1 MIVVFRF
8 LKDKKIEDVLVEQ
21 SKQKRG
27 SIQASLDE
35 NLKNQLRILDLTE
48 EDLAV
53 AQVLKPYVEQNIEK
67 IVANFYRNIA
77 HHPPLID
84 IINKNSSISRLKQSL
99 TIHITEMFSGKID
112 EAFLSKRKIIAIT
125 HVKIGLTQRWYIAS
139 FQSIYQ
145 GIIDVLYESFAS
157 ENDRKIATETVYKL
171 LNLEE
176 QIVLEA
182 YDEEMMALKDKE
194 NEVQRNIMRS
204 VEDTSVELNHL
215 AEQTTASIE
224 EITAQIN
231 EVTRGSQTG
240 TEMAEAAE
248 KVTET
253 GQNQLN
259 LMNHSLSGLEE
270 NTERVNDKMVHLEAT
285 SHKINSIIE
294 IVKSIAEQTNLL
306 SLNASIEAARA
317 GEHGRGFAVV
327 ANEVRNLAVQTEDS
341 VREVTELVS
350 ETNKQVTDSAA
361 SLVASKRY
369 LTEVQE
375 HMKDMEALF
384 QAISVQMEKTKDVN
398 VDIQSDLE
406 SMEEVIRGIIDVATS
421 TSESAEQLH
430 RMLV

>member
-1 MIVVFRF
+1 MVFSF
-8 LKDKKIEDVLVEQ
+8 LKEKKTEDLLTEQ
-21 SKQKRG
+21 SMQMRG
-27 SIQASLDE
+27 SIQATLDE
-35 NLKNQLRILDLTE
+35 NLKNQLSILDMTE

-67 IVANFYRNIA
+67 IVDSFYNKIA

-84 IINKNSSISRLKQSL
+84 IINKNSSIDRLKKSL
-99 TIHITEMFSGKID
+99 KIHITEMFSGKID
-112 EAFLSKRKIIAIT
+112 DAFLSKRKTIAIT
-125 HVKIGLTQRWYIAS
+125 HVKIGLTQKWYIAS
-139 FQSIYQ
+139 FQTIYQ
-145 GIIDVLYESFAS
+145 GIIDVLHENFLS
-157 ENDRKIATETVYKL
+157 ENDRKLGTETVYKL

-182 YDEEMMALKDKE
+182 YDEEMMALKEQE
-194 NEVQRNIMRS
+194 NEMQRNIIHS

-224 EITAQIN
+224 EMTAQIK
-231 EVTRGSQTG
+231 EITRGSQTG

-248 KVTET
+248 EVTEN
-253 GQNQLN
+253 GRNHLN
-259 LMNHSLSGLEE
+259 LMNDSLSGLET
-270 NTERVNDKMVHLEAT
+270 NTETVNDKMVHLEAT

-350 ETNKQVTDSAA
+350 ETNSQVTDSVA
-361 SLVASKRY
+361 SLAASKRY
-369 LTEVQE
+369 LTDVQE
-375 HMKDMEALF
+375 HMKNTEAVF
-384 QAISVQMEKTKDVN
+384 QAIREQMEKTKDVN

-421 TSESAEQLH
+421 TSESAEQLN

>member
-1 MIVVFRF
+1 MVFSF
-8 LKDKKIEDVLVEQ
+8 FKEKKTEDLLTEQ
-21 SKQKRG
+21 SMQMRG
-27 SIQASLDE
+27 SIQATLDE
-35 NLKNQLRILDLTE
+35 NLKNQLRILDMTE

-67 IVANFYRNIA
+67 IVDSFYNKIA

-84 IINKNSSISRLKQSL
+84 IINKNSSIDRLKKSL
-99 TIHITEMFSGKID
+99 KIHITEMFSGKID
-112 EAFLSKRKIIAIT
+112 DAFLSKRKTIAIT
-125 HVKIGLTQRWYIAS
+125 HVKIGLTQKWYIAS
-139 FQSIYQ
+139 FQTIYQ
-145 GIIDVLYESFAS
+145 GIIDVLHENFLS
-157 ENDRKIATETVYKL
+157 ENDRKLGTETVYKL

-182 YDEEMMALKDKE
+182 YDEEMMALKEQE
-194 NEVQRNIMRS
+194 NEMQRNIIHS

-224 EITAQIN
+224 EMTAQIK
-231 EVTRGSQTG
+231 EITRGSQTG

-248 KVTET
+248 EVTEN
-253 GQNQLN
+253 GRNHLN
-259 LMNHSLSGLEE
+259 LMNDSLSGLET
-270 NTERVNDKMVHLEAT
+270 NTETVNDKMVHLEAT

-350 ETNKQVTDSAA
+350 ETNSQVTDSVA
-361 SLVASKRY
+361 SLAASKRY
-369 LTEVQE
+369 LTDVQE
-375 HMKDMEALF
+375 HMKNTEAVF
-384 QAISVQMEKTKDVN
+384 QAIREQMEKTKDVN

-421 TSESAEQLH
+421 TSESAEQLN